1 MDLLLELLLYV
12 PYHVHLGGREAPP
25 LDFHSKVLIPGFVR
39 GAPCGPRRGCVSLPR
54 APCCVRLA
62 KKYAL
67 CWLRC
72 ALAPFLR
79 SNLAVG
85 PRFCSLGRSPGP
97 DLPCLNDR
105 FAASHA
111 ARARVTPTSSNSVKT
126 PLKLSRNACRPVCAK
141 RRSRRKNVAS
151 ALRDAC
157 CATAAYDFRVSASPP
172 PSGVFPEAPRTL
184 LAPLGAAPARPRSH
198 PGASWHAFGA
208 SPERPGTACDGFC
221 LPDWAPRGV
230 LERLG
235 LDFGSSG
242 KVRVVSWDAFRV
254 RFSHVL
260 AFRVT
265 PCLRACDSVRPTKRK
280 KKKWRFRFRPA
291 FGCSC
296 SPARL
301 PRLFP

>member
-1 MDLLLELLLYV
+1 MYFDA
-12 PYHVHLGGREAPP
+12 GAKRPP
-25 LDFHSKVLIPGFVR
+25 RIHSKVLIPGLGA

-151 ALRDAC
+151 ALREAC

>member
-1 MDLLLELLLYV
+1 MLSS
-12 PYHVHLGGREAPP
+12 P
-25 LDFHSKVLIPGFVR
+25 
-39 GAPCGPRRGCVSLPR
+39 GCVSLPR

-141 RRSRRKNVAS
+141 RRSRRKKRRQRAS
-151 ALRDAC
+151 RRMSRDSC
-157 CATAAYDFRVSASPP
+157 VRFSSQRVSAAFRCVPGGSPGSVGAARGAPGAPTEP
-172 PSGVFPEAPRTL
+172 PGRIMARLRSVPRASRDGSRRL
-184 LAPLGAAPARPRSH
+184 VLARLGAQRR
-198 PGASWHAFGA
+198 
-208 SPERPGTACDGFC
+208 E
-221 LPDWAPRGV
+221 
-230 LERLG
+230 
-235 LDFGSSG
+235 
-242 KVRVVSWDAFRV
+242 VRVVSWDAFRV

>member
-1 MDLLLELLLYV
+1 MRPCVRVAKKICALLAALGSDSIFSLELGRLAWILLARRV
-12 PYHVHLGGREAPP
+12 PR
-25 LDFHSKVLIPGFVR
+25 
-39 GAPCGPRRGCVSLPR
+39 PRLALPERAFCRLPR
-54 APCCVRLA
+54 CACTRDAHFVE
-62 KKYAL
+62 L
-67 CWLRC
+67 CQ
-72 ALAPFLR
+72 
-79 SNLAVG
+79 N
-85 PRFCSLGRSPGP
+85 
-97 DLPCLNDR
+97 
-105 FAASHA
+105 
-111 ARARVTPTSSNSVKT
+111 

-157 CATAAYDFRVSASPP
+157 CATAAYDFCVSASPP

-184 LAPLGAAPARPRSH
+184 LAPVGAAPARPRSY

-242 KVRVVSWDAFRV
+242 KVRVVSWDAFRI

>member
-1 MDLLLELLLYV
+1 MRTPAGLRFAPSSALLRSAGKKICALLAALRSGSVFALELGRRAAILLA
-12 PYHVHLGGREAPP
+12 RTAP
-25 LDFHSKVLIPGFVR
+25 
-39 GAPCGPRRGCVSLPR
+39 GPRLALP
-54 APCCVRLA
+54 
-62 KKYAL
+62 KQ
-67 CWLRC
+67 
-72 ALAPFLR
+72 PFC
-79 SNLAVG
+79 G
-85 PRFCSLGRSPGP
+85 
-97 DLPCLNDR
+97 
-105 FAASHA
+105 ASHA

-141 RRSRRKNVAS
+141 RCSRRKNVAS

-157 CATAAYDFRVSASPP
+157 CATAAYDFRVSASRP

-265 PCLRACDSVRPTKRK
+265 PCLRACDSVRQTKRK
-280 KKKWRFRFRPA
+280 KKSGA
-291 FGCSC
+291 FAFVLRLAAR
-296 SPARL
+296 ARL
-301 PRLFP
+301 RDFHDFSYDLRAHVLFVAPR